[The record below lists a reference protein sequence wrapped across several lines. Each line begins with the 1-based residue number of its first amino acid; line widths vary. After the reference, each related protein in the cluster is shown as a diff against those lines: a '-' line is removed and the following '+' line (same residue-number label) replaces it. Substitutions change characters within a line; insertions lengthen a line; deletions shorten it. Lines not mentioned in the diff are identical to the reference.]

1 MVFVVRRESSS
12 ANGNQVTHAI
22 MISFKNFITLMKESF
37 SEFSK
42 DNVLKL
48 SAALSY
54 YTVFSLA
61 PMLLLIISIV
71 SFFFG
76 REAFEGELYGQIKGL
91 VGKEAGAQMQE
102 LVKNAALTGKST
114 TAAIVGGATLLIGA
128 TGVFAEIQDSI
139 NYIWAIK
146 SKPKAGWLQYLRN
159 RLLSF
164 SLIVT
169 LGFLLV
175 VSLGVNA
182 AVDVLSARLERYFS
196 EISVIVF
203 SVLNVGLVLVI
214 IAALFAVVFKV
225 LPDGHVRWKECLI
238 GAGFTSVLFAIG
250 KFAISFYLGNSDMGA
265 TYGTSASIV
274 ILLTWIYY
282 SSIILYFGAE
292 FTKVFA
298 RFDGHEIKPNE
309 HAVLLVRQEVTK
321 EAGSPAAATEQN
333 SEPEPAAAGLKEKL
347 LDSVNHFIDTKLNAI
362 REEISEKITSAVS
375 PAVYYALMGIIGFCI
390 LTAMMMIAGH
400 FLNVWLD
407 SDYLGYVILLGLMFI
422 LTAVCIVYRKP
433 AQEAIRRMLLR
444 IGSKSAGE
452 EVHTA

>member
-1 MVFVVRRESSS
+1 
-12 ANGNQVTHAI
+12 
-22 MISFKNFITLMKESF
+22 MKESF
-37 SEFSK
+37 SEFSN

-54 YTVFSLA
+54 YTVFSIA

-76 REAFEGELYGQIKGL
+76 REAFEGELYGQIRGL
-91 VGKEAGAQMQE
+91 VGKEAAIQMQE
-102 LVKNAALTGKST
+102 LIKNAAIKDKST
-114 TAAIVGGATLLIGA
+114 TAAIIGGVTLLIGA

-146 SKPKAGWLQYLRN
+146 SKPKKGWLAYLKN

-175 VSLGVNA
+175 VSLGVNTV
-182 AVDVLSARLERYFS
+182 VDLLSARLERYFS
-196 EISVIVF
+196 EVSVVIF
-203 SVLNVGLVLVI
+203 SVLNVALVLVV

-238 GAGFTSVLFAIG
+238 GAGFTSLLFAIG
-250 KFAISFYLGNSDMGA
+250 KFAISFYLGSSDLGA
-265 TYGTSASIV
+265 TYGASASIV

-298 RFDGHEIKPNE
+298 RFDGHEIRPNE
-309 HAVLLVRQEVTK
+309 HAVLLIRQEITQDVPGQPSSQAEK
-321 EAGSPAAATEQN
+321 PAE
-333 SEPEPAAAGLKEKL
+333 KEKEFAL
-347 LDSVNHFIDTKLNAI
+347 NPVVMKDKLFDTVTAFIDSKLNAV
-362 REEISEKITSAVS
+362 REEISSKVSKVVS
-375 PAVYYALMGIIGFCI
+375 PAVYYLIMGVVGFCI
-390 LTAMMMIAGH
+390 LVTVLMLAAH
-400 FLNVWLD
+400 FLNEWMN
-407 SDYLGYVILLGLMFI
+407 SDYLGYVVLLGLMVL
-422 LTAVCIVYRKP
+422 LTVLQVVFKTKSQSLIRKLMFRISKEEP
-433 AQEAIRRMLLR
+433 EAI
-444 IGSKSAGE
+444 KP
-452 EVHTA
+452 TADPI

>member
-1 MVFVVRRESSS
+1 MKKIKY
-12 ANGNQVTHAI
+12 T
-22 MISFKNFITLMKESF
+22 ISLLKETF
-37 SEFSK
+37 SEFSN

-76 REAFEGELYGQIKGL
+76 REAFEGELYGQLQGL
-91 VGKEAGAQMQE
+91 LGKEAAVQIQE
-102 LVKNAALTGKST
+102 LIKNAAITDKST
-114 TAAIVGGATLLIGA
+114 TAAIIGGVTLLIGA

-146 SKPKAGWLQYLRN
+146 SKPKKGWLQYLKN

-175 VSLGVNA
+175 VTLGVNT
-182 AVDVLSARLERYFS
+182 AVDLLSARLERYFS
-196 EISVIVF
+196 DVSVVIF

-238 GAGFTSVLFAIG
+238 GAGFTSILFAIG
-250 KFAISFYLGNSDMGA
+250 KFAISFYLGSSDLGA
-265 TYGTSASIV
+265 TYGASASIV
-274 ILLTWIYY
+274 ILLSWIYY

-298 RFDGHEIKPNE
+298 KSDGHEIRPNE
-309 HAVLLVRQEVTK
+309 HAVLLVRQEFQQ
-321 EAGSPAAATEQN
+321 EAPGQPV
-333 SEPEPAAAGLKEKL
+333 AGAQKEKSGIHIDPVAAKNKL
-347 LDSVNHFIDTKLNAI
+347 FDTVTNFIDDKLNAI
-362 REEISEKITSAVS
+362 RAEVYGRVSKMAS
-375 PAVYYALMGIIGFCI
+375 PAVYYLLAAIIGLCI
-390 LTAMMMIAGH
+390 MITILLVAGQL
-400 FLNVWLD
+400 LNRWLE
-407 SDYLGYVILLGLMFI
+407 SDYLGYLILLGFVILLLV
-422 LTAVCIVYRKP
+422 LHLALKNK
-433 AQEAIRRMLLR
+433 IRDLIGKLLFKV
-444 IGSKSAGE
+444 SKE
-452 EVHTA
+452 N